1 MNFNNQKEKNYIYM
15 KDILKKAPFKLNYKC
30 KKAFILYN
38 SMSIQKK
45 GNEIILNIKIL
56 INNKELI
63 IPIWT
68 NDNHLSITN
77 LLNWTIENIHKQKK
91 KKRKRN

>member
-1 MNFNNQKEKNYIYM
+1 M

-30 KKAFILYN
+30 KKAFILNN

-63 IPIWT
+63 IPI
-68 NDNHLSITN
+68 
-77 LLNWTIENIHKQKK
+77 
-91 KKRKRN
+91 

>member
-38 SMSIQKK
+38 S
-45 GNEIILNIKIL
+45 ILF
-56 INNKELI
+56 
-63 IPIWT
+63 
-68 NDNHLSITN
+68 
-77 LLNWTIENIHKQKK
+77 KK
-91 KKRKRN
+91 KEMKLY